1 MVAKNVPSRKKRKCV
16 QEQKQQRKERI
27 KEKLQQPKLHLKEV
41 KSWLQAQHF
50 SG

>member
-1 MVAKNVPSRKKRKCV
+1 MVAKNVPGKKKRKSV
-16 QEQKQQRKERI
+16 QERKQQRKERI

-41 KSWLQAQHF
+41 KSWLQTQHF